1 MSIRLMEVKDLKE
14 ILTLEHQLFTSTWNE
29 EDFIYEIETNP
40 FSFNYV
46 IEENNEIIG
55 YAGLWVT
62 YEQAQITT
70 IGVKKEYQRKGYAS
84 LLMNHLLKLA
94 KKQKCES
101 MSLEVRVSNESAI
114 KLYEKFGFKNVG
126 IRKNYYQDNFEDAYL
141 MVREMEGYESQSF

>member
-1 MSIRLMEVKDLKE
+1 MSIRLMEVKDLNE
-14 ILTLEHQLFTSTWNE
+14 ILVLEHQLFTSAWNE

-46 IEENNEIIG
+46 LEDNEEIVG
-55 YAGLWVT
+55 YAGLWIT

-70 IGVKKEYQRKGYAS
+70 IGVKKECQRKGYAS
-84 LLMNHLLKLA
+84 LLMKHLLELVRA
-94 KKQKCES
+94 HQCE
-101 MSLEVRVSNESAI
+101 MISLEVRVSNESAI

-141 MVREMEGYESQSF
+141 MVREMEGYECQSF